1 MSIRSFIIAVGIAA
15 ALAAP
20 APAQDANPMAL
31 ASEIGAASLGVVTW
45 EMDEGAGPQRF
56 NALGACVRVDD
67 EGRAILM
74 APGLSASAA
83 PEDFMNIR
91 VILPG
96 ADGAELKATLLGI
109 DPYTSLAFV
118 RTEEQHDW
126 RPVEFAD
133 QSGVSVGD
141 EVFSVGLLSSDLG
154 RRPYVGRAYI
164 STSIRTPDTVFMVA
178 GGMLTEAGSLVFNRN
193 GVVIGLVGRQMFGA
207 YEMVLQGRRVNVP
220 LRGRQWTDSFLPVE
234 EFVEV
239 LDRIPSSPDA
249 VRQVPWIGA
258 LNVEAI
264 ERDLWVG
271 YSLSSP
277 GVRLHDVIPGYAAA
291 NAGLVDDDIIV
302 KINGEPLEMLATPD
316 LTAGQMIRN
325 LSQRGVGGEVTIEF
339 IRDGV
344 TNTATMALAPW
355 PMHPSQAER
364 FIDVSL
370 GIRVREK
377 VELDRYLDPTPTA
390 DVQGL
395 IVMFVAPNS
404 PADRFGMKA
413 GDLIL
418 SIGGQPVRTIEVY
431 QELMGQQEATSV
443 TNSIDIL
450 VRRGE
455 QDTVISIR
463 LN

>member
-1 MSIRSFIIAVGIAA
+1 MSIRSLIIAVGIAA
-15 ALAAP
+15 ALTAP
-20 APAQDANPMAL
+20 APAQDADPMAL
-31 ASEIGAASLGVVTW
+31 ASEIGNASLGVVTW

-56 NALGACVRVDD
+56 TALGACVRVDD
-67 EGRAILM
+67 EGRGILM
-74 APGLSASAA
+74 ALGLSASAA

-96 ADGAELKATLLGI
+96 IDGAELKATLLGV

-118 RTEEQHDW
+118 RTEEPHDW
-126 RPVEFAD
+126 SPVEFAG
-133 QSGVSVGD
+133 QAGVSVGD
-141 EVFSVGLLSSDLG
+141 EVFSVGLMSAELG
-154 RRPYVGRAYI
+154 RRPYVGKAYI
-164 STSIRTPDTVFMVA
+164 STSIRTPDMVFVVA
-178 GGMLTEAGSLVFNRN
+178 GGSLTEVGSLVLNRN
-193 GVVIGLVGRQMFGA
+193 GVVIGLVGRQMFSA
-207 YEMVLQGRRVNVP
+207 HEMVLQGRRINVP
-220 LRGRQWTDSFLPVE
+220 LRGRQWTDSFLPVDG
-234 EFVEV
+234 FVEV
-239 LDRIPSSPDA
+239 LDRIPTSPDA

-258 LNVEAI
+258 LNVESV
-264 ERDLWVG
+264 EQELWIG

-316 LTAGQMIRN
+316 LTAGLMIRN

-339 IRDGV
+339 VRDGV
-344 TNTATMALAPW
+344 TDTTTMALAPW
-355 PMHPSQAER
+355 PMRPSQAER
-364 FIDVSL
+364 YIDVSL

-377 VELDRYLDPTPTA
+377 VELDRYIDPTPTA

-404 PADRFGMKA
+404 PADRYGMKA

-431 QELMGQQEATSV
+431 QELIEEQQATSI

-450 VRRGE
+450 VQRGD
-455 QDTVISIR
+455 QNKAISIR